1 MVSRYKADGLC
12 PSILDTVPKPAGTI
26 VHVFTHSTLCPALHA
41 QSWGPQ
47 EWGNG
52 ELGKE
57 GERDNFDLGLNLD
70 LVNSCL

>member
-1 MVSRYKADGLC
+1 MACVLAH
-12 PSILDTVPKPAGTI
+12 DTVPKPAGTI

-41 QSWGPQ
+41 Q
-47 EWGNG
+47 EWGSG

-57 GERDNFDLGLNLD
+57 GERDNLDLGLNLD